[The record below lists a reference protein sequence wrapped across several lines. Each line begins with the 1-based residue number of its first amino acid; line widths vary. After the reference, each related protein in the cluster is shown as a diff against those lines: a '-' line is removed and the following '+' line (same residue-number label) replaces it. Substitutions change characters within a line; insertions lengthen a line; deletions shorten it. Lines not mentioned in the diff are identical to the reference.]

1 MAALR
6 FDFVFSYWIYVW
18 FIIYFFNYTK
28 YSPKFALILG
38 LLDNIVMLF
47 LMIVWSTSLK
57 TIIWFIIINILI
69 KVVPLYYLRNE
80 LFKMKDIYVTI
91 GLFLIFN
98 SYNFR
103 KKNNAIIKFNSGS
116 QSISDK
122 NILENLLNKYVYI
135 NNYFCDNKLK
145 DYIQDSICK
154 YDLNKFSKFTN
165 YKQAEIMINILY
177 KSNSIICMNIIEF
190 YDLKKQ
196 YIQ

>member
-57 TIIWFIIINILI
+57 TIIWFIIINTLI

-80 LFKMKDIYVTI
+80 LFKIKDIYVTI
-91 GLFLIFN
+91 GLFLIYIIWLHINNQSLVGNIKVIHN
-98 SYNFR
+98 SLLYG
-103 KKNNAIIKFNSGS
+103 KNETPFM
-116 QSISDK
+116 
-122 NILENLLNKYVYI
+122 NLL
-135 NNYFCDNKLK
+135 
-145 DYIQDSICK
+145 
-154 YDLNKFSKFTN
+154 SKI
-165 YKQAEIMINILY
+165 E
-177 KSNSIICMNIIEF
+177 SNFKRLEVI
-190 YDLKKQ
+190 
-196 YIQ
+196 